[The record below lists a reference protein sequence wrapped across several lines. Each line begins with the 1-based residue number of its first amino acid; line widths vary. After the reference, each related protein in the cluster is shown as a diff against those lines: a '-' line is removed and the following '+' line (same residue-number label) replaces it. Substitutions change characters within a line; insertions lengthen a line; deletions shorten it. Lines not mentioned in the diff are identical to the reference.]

1 MTRSNGG
8 KNRESLENATRP
20 TNPPISFDENSRLAS
35 PLEPSILSFA
45 RDILSDRHLTSAN
58 NLRMGGRSG
67 SRRSRDPPRSTG
79 TTRPREPSLSP
90 PCVYKRSTQHSC
102 SNSLVVLRVVP
113 SRRFISRPC
122 AQKLDRQLHHVLA
135 RSEGGK
141 KKKTLASPTTSPM
154 LATVALL
161 LLLVDHCPPCECV
174 GKRIEKYRE
183 ERERGGERERMCV
196 SMCVCVSVY
205 AYMRVCVCVCVR
217 LVGRVRRMEGCAS
230 ANTLAWQTRSLPSGV
245 PARLTTRD

>member
-1 MTRSNGG
+1 MKIHGSLLPSNLRS
-8 KNRESLENATRP
+8 SLSLAISS
-20 TNPPISFDENSRLAS
+20 PIDTS
-35 PLEPSILSFA
+35 PLPTIYEWEEDQEAGAPATLLVPPEQPGPENLLSLLRVF
-45 RDILSDRHLTSAN
+45 TSV
-58 NLRMGGRSG
+58 
-67 SRRSRDPPRSTG
+67 PRSTVAPTPLLCYASSPRVVSFRVPAHKNSIG
-79 TTRPREPSLSP
+79 NFTTFSHDPRE
-90 PCVYKRSTQHSC
+90 
-102 SNSLVVLRVVP
+102 
-113 SRRFISRPC
+113 
-122 AQKLDRQLHHVLA
+122 
-135 RSEGGK
+135 EK